1 MANKCKSL
9 LFLNINVVIFVFSG
23 CKASLAVKHDTTFL
37 HMCKSQVGPI
47 TCGATNMIDVLETL
61 YKGGNHA
68 LADDGCQWGFSI
80 IYSGMETNRL
90 VSDSLIVPRSSIH
103 DASMLIAHYY
113 DWVYFY
119 QNGLVRFSPMTSSD
133 VFERCSNCGQGLCPQ
148 AEIGPFD
155 FRCQSMCDIFSE
167 LCISGNRQLRENG
180 HEGFFLVQLV
190 FDGPVE
196 NGHTIRVER
205 GQVRDV
211 LHKVAMA
218 MNLKVACDHECFYI
232 YQSIQEIQSMGRS
245 VLLTC
250 K

>member
-1 MANKCKSL
+1 MVNKFFL
-9 LFLNINVVIFVFSG
+9 VLNIGVAIFAFSG
-23 CKASLAVKHDTTFL
+23 CKASLNVKHDTTFL

-47 TCGATNMIDVLETL
+47 ACGATNMIEVLETL
-61 YKGGNHA
+61 HKCGNNA
-68 LADDGCQWGFSI
+68 LSEDGCQWGFSI

-90 VSDSLIVPRSSIH
+90 VSDSFVVPRSSIH
-103 DASMLIAHYY
+103 DVCTMIAHYY
-113 DWVYFY
+113 DWAYSY
-119 QNGLVRFSPMTSSD
+119 QKGLVCFSPMTPSD
-133 VFERCSNCGQGLCPQ
+133 VFERCSSCEQGLCSQ

-167 LCISGNRQLRENG
+167 LCISGNKQLRENG

-190 FDGPVE
+190 SDGPVE
-196 NGHTIRVER
+196 NGHTIRVEK

-232 YQSIQEIQSMGRS
+232 YQSTQEIESMGRS
-245 VLLTC
+245 VLLIC
-250 K
+250 Q